1 MQLISELYIKL
12 VKNLT
17 INKIKYIFIIFSLS
31 PFLILLVIIKPI
43 IFIRFGNLACERI
56 GNFFVAEKYLLNKK
70 LKKNRVRSLDI
81 WMLGEHLS
89 NKQMLIILK
98 RKLLIIQHLFIF
110 YKVLELISKYIH
122 IYSKH
127 ILVTSSY
134 DCLLPIL

>member
-17 INKIKYIFIIFSLS
+17 INKVKYIFIIFSLS

-56 GNFFVAEKYLLNKK
+56 GNFAVTEQYLLNKK
-70 LKKNRVRSLDI
+70 LKKNRVRPLDI
-81 WMLGEHLS
+81 WVPGGHLS

-98 RKLLIIQHLFIF
+98 RKFLDLR
-110 YKVLELISKYIH
+110 SRR
-122 IYSKH
+122 
-127 ILVTSSY
+127 T
-134 DCLLPIL
+134 